1 MGPGSGRG
9 RFGFVCNRYVNLYCY
24 SLLTFVPLCGS
35 WLNEWDTWRRVVS
48 RPLRKWKRPARRAP
62 GQGAGRESVSATAS
76 GPRSAAP
83 GAVRKGGAVPP
94 APGPLP
100 RHGGESRWRAGGGA
114 PEMSGARTM
123 VSEAEVGGRS
133 IIKSRAE
140 PSRAEPSRAEPSRAE
155 PSRAEPLFMP
165 AGAHLAPAERKPPA
179 RAGRFDP
186 DGGPRGT
193 VRPSCDRPGRYRAA
207 IKTSGA
213 RLRRRSL
220 ENEPRRLPERL
231 HLPRGGS
238 AASPCRWR
246 CACADHSL
254 VRNTYGPEPGFCF

>member
-155 PSRAEPLFMP
+155 PSRAEPSRAEPSRAEPSRAEPLFMP
-165 AGAHLAPAERKPPA
+165 AGACFGPAERTEPD
-179 RAGRFDP
+179 RAGCFDP
-186 DGGPRGT
+186 DGAPRGT
-193 VRPSCDRPGRYRAA
+193 VRPSCDRPGRYRTA
-207 IKTSGA
+207 IETSWA
-213 RLRRRSL
+213 CLRQPS
-220 ENEPRRLPERL
+220 PERTE
-231 HLPRGGS
+231 
-238 AASPCRWR
+238 AAS
-246 CACADHSL
+246 
-254 VRNTYGPEPGFCF
+254 